1 MRVRLPRAV
10 SAKLPA
16 AGSILVAIALVLT
29 AVFYQGIPT
38 AEIDVDD
45 GGIWVTNQSRQ
56 LVGHM
61 NYETRTLDSALRTQN
76 AEFDITQHKDA
87 VVLTDRSTSAVT
99 PVDPATVRLT
109 NASPIPQG
117 AKITQ
122 GGQRMAILD
131 PQAGHLWVTPADA
144 PAPTF
149 TEDTVAASNLDD
161 GAVAATASG
170 TVFALSGRGR
180 LVTVTPKGFVD
191 EISTE
196 EISDLPAGE
205 KTQLS
210 AVGERPVAFEPTTQ
224 SFLQPDGV
232 VRDLGAENIPAQSLL
247 QAPGPEADFALLA
260 TDTELIEVP
269 LDGGPLVRHP
279 AAQGSP
285 TGKPARPVRHQRCS
299 YAAWGG
305 SGAYLRV
312 CDDASLNASMTV
324 DTLKSAHDLVFRT
337 NRSRIVL
344 NQTSNGYVWLP
355 DHDMVLMDDWE
366 QIDSELKE
374 KENEEESP
382 QINEEIA
389 DPERQDHNTPPVAV
403 DDEFG
408 VRPDRSVTLPV
419 LMNDSDAD
427 GDVLT
432 ARPVTQPKAGTVV
445 RTRGGRALQISGIPD
460 GSGEMSFDYEASDGK
475 ALDTAT
481 VRVVVHPWSVNEGP
495 RQLRNPTVK
504 VGANATVEYNVLTD
518 WIDPDGDPVYLKNA
532 QGTERLEVQFRQEGV
547 ISVRDLGAEPGE
559 YALPIEVSDGQETT
573 TGRLTV
579 HVQPAGNLPPV
590 VNADFYVVPLN
601 ETLVIEPLVN
611 DSDPNGDRLS
621 LVAVSAPPAGTTVS
635 PDLAVGTVTFSAQTP
650 GSYHMTYTVTDGPS
664 TAIGVI
670 RVDVVDVSTNQD
682 TRPVAEDDLAVLR
695 SGGYVTVAPLSN
707 DTDPSGGVL
716 VVQRID
722 VSQASELSVVLIDH
736 HLLRISAPQGLKGP
750 VSIPYVVTNGVES
763 AQAIVTV
770 VPSDAVDENVPP
782 RLQPDRAKVRVGDI
796 VSVNVLANDLSESG
810 LPLRVDPKL
819 QFTPRPEVGTP
830 FITGNL
836 VRLEAGEKPGIMDV
850 SYTVRDAA
858 GNMASSRV
866 IFEVRPSDGTNAAP
880 QPKSLTAWAVA
891 GQTARIPVP
900 LHGIDP
906 DGDSVTL
913 VGVEQSPQKGSVAL
927 GVDWLEY
934 TPTAKASGTDTFTY
948 IVEDRLGK
956 QAIGRIRVGIAA
968 PDVINQHPV
977 AVRDTVR
984 ARPGRRLD
992 IAVLANDIDAD
1003 GDTLTLQPDSL
1014 EVNGDDIAPTIE
1026 DNVIT
1031 LVTPTTEGTYV
1042 VSYGIS
1048 DGRGGTSRGT
1058 LTVIVAAGAQLQPP
1072 IARDDVVTLAEL
1084 SSSEREIQVKVL
1096 DNDEDPDGDVRSLK
1110 VSTSAPNVRIKGG
1123 TLFVTPEDR
1132 RRLVVYT
1139 VTDED
1144 GLEARAIVS
1153 VPGTERTFPVVNENK
1168 VPVEVRAGQE
1178 AFLDISDLVIV
1189 RSGRSPRVTD
1199 SSSIKVGTG
1208 IAPNVELRSDTS
1220 IRFEALADFSGKTS
1234 ITFEARDGAA
1244 DDESSLRSTLSV
1256 PIKVVAAMNTPPTFT
1271 PTPLRIPAGGEPTIL
1286 DLAQMV
1292 NDPDGQD
1299 PASFTY
1305 ALVEAPSGVSVD
1317 LNKRELTVKA
1327 ALDQPKGPVGSIT
1340 VTVDDGSGPVTGAIP
1355 VTVVSSTRPLI
1366 QVSDAELPTAKA
1378 GKQHVIDLTQY
1389 TINPFPSQPIRLVNA
1404 RIIQGQG
1411 TVDPQGTLLNVTP
1424 AAGFVGRMTVVYQLA
1439 DATGDPD
1446 RTVEGQVRLIVQD
1459 RPAPPTNVSA
1469 QPIGAGKAVVSFQ
1482 PGANNGAE
1490 ITSFTITNT
1499 VTGATFQCEAASCPL
1514 EGLTNGIEHSF
1525 SVVAHNSAGASDSS
1539 VPSAPVL
1546 VDVRPERP
1554 AAPTVKEGDGQVT
1567 VSWTPPAS
1575 EGSAVRSYTL
1585 MMVGSSTQQFTIA
1598 DGATTY
1604 TVSGLENGKHYAFS
1618 VAAHNAS
1625 PTPSDPSEP
1634 SSTAIPFGKPFAPS
1648 NLRREG
1654 FAPQDDHVTVSIAW
1668 DTPTLNGRPLT
1679 RAFAMINGAEVA
1691 STNLTAGAVN
1701 SIAVPVKAGAKVN
1714 ISVAFEDSVGAVSP
1728 AQSIEVQTKGRPLPL
1743 RSASLEATGNYGQLS
1758 VKNVER
1764 EPGNGFQLADL
1775 GVMWTPAGQDQ
1786 WQYISDLISLGSN
1799 GPQQIELRQVATGHL
1814 GETLAGES
1822 IVVDVSPYASPQ
1834 IDVFDGKAET
1844 PGTALWRWSI
1854 AASDI
1859 GQNVT
1864 DVFLTINGTEHRVTG
1879 SNELAID
1886 TTPGTEYKAELSVR
1900 SEKTPPVTSS
1910 ISLITPGEIHLRE
1923 VADCPQPPPPGG
1935 PESDPNQPPGDV
1947 PPPPPAPRY
1956 NSCYTVKIQAQSWH
1970 SSVGSLY
1977 CSYKDPHTY
1986 SDEYFVMD
1994 SNGTWT
2000 LEKPIINVADLTQE
2014 WITNNITCTSR

>member
-1 MRVRLPRAV
+1 MWSRIPRALTTRFHIV
-10 SAKLPA
+10 LSALMA
-16 AGSILVAIALVLT
+16 AVLILT
-29 AVFYQGIPT
+29 AVLYQGIPT

-76 AEFDITQHKDA
+76 AEFDITQFKDS
-87 VVLTDRSTSAVT
+87 VVLADRSTSAVT
-99 PVDPATVRLT
+99 PIDPATVRLT
-109 NASPIPQG
+109 NASPIPEG
-117 AKITQ
+117 AKIVQ
-122 GGQRMAILD
+122 GGQRLAVLD

-144 PAPTF
+144 PAAAF
-149 TEDTVAASNLDD
+149 TEETATASDLDDGTVAATS
-161 GAVAATASG
+161 SG
-170 TVFALSGRGR
+170 TVFGLSGRGT
-180 LVTVTPKGFVD
+180 LVTVMPQGVVD

-196 EISDLPAGE
+196 EISDLPAGD

-224 SFLQPDGV
+224 AFLQPDGV
-232 VRDLGAENIPAQSLL
+232 VRDLGEENIPAQSLL

-260 TDTELIEVP
+260 TETELIEVP

-279 AAQGSP
+279 AAEGAP
-285 TGKPARPVRHQRCS
+285 VGKPARPVRHQRCS

-324 DTLKSAHDLVFRT
+324 DTLKSGHDLVFRT

-389 DPERQDHNTPPVAV
+389 DPERQEHNTPPVAV

-408 VRPDRSVTLPV
+408 VRPGRSVTLPV

-432 ARPVTQPKAGTVV
+432 ARPVTQPKSGSVV
-445 RTRGGRALQISGIPD
+445 RTRGGRALQISGVSE
-460 GSGEMSFDYEASDGK
+460 GAGELSFDYEASDGK

-481 VRVVVHPWSVNEGP
+481 VRVAVHPWSVNEGP
-495 RQLRNPTVK
+495 RQFRNPKVK
-504 VGANATVEYNVLTD
+504 VGANATVEYNVLAD

-532 QGTERLEVQFRQEGV
+532 QGAERLEVQFRQEGV
-547 ISVRDLGAEPGE
+547 VSVRDLGAEPGE
-559 YALPIEVSDGQETT
+559 YALPIEVSDGRETT
-573 TGRLTV
+573 AGRLTV
-579 HVQPAGNLPPV
+579 HVQPVGNLPPV

-635 PDLAVGTVTFSAQTP
+635 PDLAVGSVTFSAQTP

-664 TAIGVI
+664 TAVGVI

-695 SGGYVTVAPLSN
+695 SGGYVTVDPLSN

-722 VSQASELSVVLIDH
+722 LSQASELSVVLIDH

-750 VSIPYVVTNGVES
+750 VTIPYVVSNGVES

-796 VSVNVLANDLSESG
+796 VSVNVLANDISEAG
-810 LPLRVDPKL
+810 LPLRVDSKL

-836 VRLEAGEKPGIMDV
+836 VRLEAGEKPGILDV

-900 LHGIDP
+900 MHGIDP

-913 VGVEQSPQKGSVAL
+913 VGVEQSPHKGSVAL

-934 TPTAKASGTDTFTY
+934 TPTSQATGTDTFTY

-956 QAIGRIRVGIAA
+956 QAIGRVRVGIAA
-968 PDVINQHPV
+968 PDTLNQHPV
-977 AVRDTVR
+977 GVRDTVR

-992 IAVLANDIDAD
+992 IPVLANDIDAD
-1003 GDTLTLQPDSL
+1003 GDTLTLLPDSL
-1014 EVNGDDIAPTIE
+1014 EVSGDDIAPAIE

-1031 LVTPTTEGTYV
+1031 LLTPTTEGTYV

-1048 DGRGGTSRGT
+1048 DGRGGTGRGT
-1058 LTVIVAAGAQLQPP
+1058 LTVIVTASAQLQPP

-1084 SSSEREIQVKVL
+1084 SSSERDIQVDVL
-1096 DNDEDPDGDVRSLK
+1096 DNDEDPDGDVRRLK
-1110 VSTSAPNVRIKGG
+1110 VTTSAPNVRVKGG
-1123 TLFVTPEDR
+1123 SLFIAPEDR

-1153 VPGTERTFPVVNENK
+1153 VPGTERTFPVINEKK

-1189 RSGRSPRVTD
+1189 RAGRSPRVSD
-1199 SSSIKVGTG
+1199 EASIKVGTG
-1208 IAPNVELRSDTS
+1208 ISPEVELRSETS
-1220 IRFEALADFSGKTS
+1220 IRFQALADFSGKTS
-1234 ITFEARDGAA
+1234 VTFVARDGAA
-1244 DDESSLRSTLSV
+1244 DDESSLSSTLSV
-1256 PIKVVAAMNTPPTFT
+1256 PVRVVAAENTPPTFT
-1271 PTPLRIPAGGEPTIL
+1271 PTPLRIPAGGEPTIVN
-1286 DLAQMV
+1286 LAQMV
-1292 NDPDGQD
+1292 IDPDGQD
-1299 PASFTY
+1299 PQTFEY

-1317 LNKRELTVKA
+1317 VNKRELVVKA
-1327 ALDQPKGPVGSIT
+1327 ALDQPKGSVGSIT

-1355 VTVVSSTRPLI
+1355 VSIVSSTRPLI
-1366 QVSDAELPTAKA
+1366 QVSDAELPSAKA
-1378 GKQHVIDLTQY
+1378 GQQHVIDLTQY
-1389 TINPFPSQPIRLVNA
+1389 TINPFPDQPIRLIGA

-1411 TVDPQGTLLNVTP
+1411 TVDPQGTRLNVTP

-1446 RTVEGQVRLIVQD
+1446 RTVEGQVRLIVKD
-1459 RPAPPTNVSA
+1459 RPAPPTNVTA
-1469 QPIGAGKAVVSFQ
+1469 QAIGAGKAVVSFQ

-1490 ITSFTITNT
+1490 ITNFTITDT
-1499 VTGATFQCEAASCPL
+1499 ATGATFQCEAASCPI
-1514 EGLTNGIEHSF
+1514 EGLSNGVEHSF
-1525 SVVAHNSAGASDSS
+1525 SVVAHNSVGSSEAS
-1539 VPSAPVL
+1539 VQSAPVL
-1546 VDVRPERP
+1546 IDVRPERP
-1554 AAPTVKEGDGQVT
+1554 SAPTVVEGDGQVT
-1567 VSWTPPAS
+1567 VSWTAPAS
-1575 EGSAVRSYTL
+1575 EGSPVRSYTL
-1585 MMVGSSTQQFTIA
+1585 MMVGSSTQQFTVT
-1598 DGATTY
+1598 GGSTSY
-1604 TVSGLENGKHYAFS
+1604 TVTGLENGQHYAFS
-1618 VAAHNAS
+1618 VVAHNSS
-1625 PTPSDPSEP
+1625 PTPSEPSEP
-1634 SSTAIPFGKPFAPS
+1634 SSSATPYGKPLAPS
-1648 NLRREG
+1648 NLRHEG
-1654 FAPQDDHVTVSIAW
+1654 SVPQGDQVGVVVAW

-1679 RAFAMINGAEVA
+1679 RVFAQIDGVEVA
-1691 STNLTAGAVN
+1691 STNLNGGARNSISVPVSAGAR
-1701 SIAVPVKAGAKVN
+1701 AN
-1714 ISVAFEDSVGAVSP
+1714 ISIGFQDSAGGVSP
-1728 AQSIEVQTKGRPLPL
+1728 LQSIEVQTKGRPLRL
-1743 RSASLEATGNYGQLS
+1743 HSVNFRATGVSGELEVSDVVRQ
-1758 VKNVER
+1758 V
-1764 EPGNGFQLADL
+1764 GNGFQESDL
-1775 GVMWTPAGQDQ
+1775 TVVWSLAGQEQ
-1786 WQYISDLISLGSN
+1786 WQALSAGKMNIQVN
-1799 GPQQIELRQVATGHL
+1799 GPQKIELRQQGVGYS
-1814 GETLAGES
+1814 GMVQSDS
-1822 IVVDVSPYASPQ
+1822 IFVDVSPYAPPR
-1834 IDVFDGKAET
+1834 IEDFRGKAQNPHSVLWEWIV
-1844 PGTALWRWSI
+1844 GAL
-1854 AASDI
+1854 DI

-1864 DVFLTINGTEHRVTG
+1864 DVSLRINGEERKVTG
-1879 SNELAID
+1879 SSDVVID
-1886 TTPGTEYKAELSVR
+1886 ASPGTEYRAEISVR
-1900 SEKTPPVTSS
+1900 SEKSEPVTQS
-1910 ISLITPGEIHLRE
+1910 ISVITPGEVKLVE
-1923 VADCPQPPPPGG
+1923 ALECPRSSTPEPPVV
-1935 PESDPNQPPGDV
+1935 DPNQPP
-1947 PPPPPAPRY
+1947 APQY
-1956 NSCYTVKIQAQSWH
+1956 DSCYRLTVQAVSWH
-1970 SSVGSLY
+1970 SSVGSLA
-1977 CSYKDPHTY
+1977 CSYRDPY
-1986 SDEYFVMD
+1986 SNLDEFFVVE
-1994 SNGTWT
+1994 SNGSWT
-2000 LEKPIINVADLTQE
+2000 LDKPIINVADLNQE
-2014 WITNNITCTSR
+2014 WITNNISCTPR